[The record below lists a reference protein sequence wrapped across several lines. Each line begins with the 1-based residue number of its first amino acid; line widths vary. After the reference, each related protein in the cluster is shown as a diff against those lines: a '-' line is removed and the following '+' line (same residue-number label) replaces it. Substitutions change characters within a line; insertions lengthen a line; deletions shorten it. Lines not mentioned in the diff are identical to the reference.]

1 MGKAEVGNRQHSR
14 VEFTREVGSGNLKI
28 RADNRVA
35 FNRSGIFTMFA
46 NDSED
51 AYMKFGQYRNASD
64 RGPGTLLFSDYQSPC
79 A

>member
-1 MGKAEVGNRQHSR
+1 M
-14 VEFTREVGSGNLKI
+14 
-28 RADNRVA
+28 A

-64 RGPGTLLFSDYQSPC
+64 RGPGTLLFSDYQSPR